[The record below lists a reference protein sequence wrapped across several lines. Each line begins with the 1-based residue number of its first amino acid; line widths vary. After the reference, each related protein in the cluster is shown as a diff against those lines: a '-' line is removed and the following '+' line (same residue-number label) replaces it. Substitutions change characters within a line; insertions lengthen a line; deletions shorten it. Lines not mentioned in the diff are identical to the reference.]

1 MLHGLA
7 IARDCIDIILQTLNL
22 TKIIIDYDGRAR
34 GWEVY
39 GGDGGTDCERK
50 LIWHS
55 GKSIDND

>member
-22 TKIIIDYDGRAR
+22 TKIIIDYDGIAR

-39 GGDGGTDCERK
+39 GVDDCERK
-50 LIWHS
+50 LILHS